1 MSEMQ
6 RVNAP
11 EIDNKLVQKKFR
23 IDMRISQP
31 GDSGE
36 KLLYWY
42 HSTVNDIVNK
52 KKRSVNIKWDDD
64 FFHEDYMKFST
75 NVLLISRWNQ
85 KIPVEGSW
93 REYLTS

>member
-1 MSEMQ
+1 MQ
-6 RVNAP
+6 RLAAP
-11 EIDNKLVQKKFR
+11 EIHNKLVQKKFR
-23 IDMRISQP
+23 IEMRFSQP

-42 HSTVNDIVNK
+42 HNTVTEIVNK
-52 KKRSVNIKWDDD
+52 NKRSVKIKWDYN
-64 FFHEDYMKFST
+64 FLHEKDTKFST

-85 KIPVEGSW
+85 KIPLEGSW